1 MKVHH
6 TQTKDKKMEKET
18 YNGWTNYITWKVN
31 LELLDGL
38 TAKDLFGRKCEPDEI
53 QDYVEDLTYDQ
64 CQPRSFSRSCV
75 LSFLSEVNWHEI
87 AEHLNED

>member
-1 MKVHH
+1 M
-6 TQTKDKKMEKET
+6 DNET

-38 TAKDLFGRKCEPDEI
+38 TAEEIFEEKCEPEQIKNYIWEVLTDGYPDQKPHTFAESCMACML
-53 QDYVEDLTYDQ
+53 ED
-64 CQPRSFSRSCV
+64 
-75 LSFLSEVNWHEI
+75 VNWNEI